1 MADEILRALG
11 RIEGDTKGLRQEFV
25 DLKAS
30 ILALEKRVRE
40 IERVQDRMLAYAAG
54 AGAVAGVILNII
66 GGVVL

>member
-1 MADEILRALG
+1 MEEVIRALG
-11 RIEGDTKGLRQEFV
+11 RIEGDTKGLRSEFT

-30 ILALEKRVRE
+30 ILSLEKRVRD

-66 GGVVL
+66 GGFVV

>member
-1 MADEILRALG
+1 MEEVLRALG
-11 RIEGDTKGLRQEFV
+11 RIEGDTKGLRTEFT

-54 AGAVAGVILNII
+54 AGAVAGIVLNII
-66 GGVVL
+66 GGFVI